1 MTQTTFPEIQAA
13 TEALE
18 KRVAL
23 TEAEITQTKEELK
36 AKKALVKSWRKA
48 LAAFTPRPAGAKKK
62 PTAIKGAAA

>member
-23 TEAEITQTKEELK
+23 TEAEIAQLKEEVK

-48 LAAFTPRPAGAKKK
+48 LATFTQGTAGAKKK